1 MRPMPAPRPQ
11 RLVRSAG
18 ALVWRFADPTRVAVS
33 GEPIDPADIEVLM
46 VHRPRYHDWSWPK
59 GKAENG
65 EPLVAAAVREVEEE
79 TGQVITL
86 RVPLT
91 TQRYRLGGGQTKE
104 VHYWVG
110 TPLPADDPAVR
121 LRAPVACA
129 PRTEIDQTTWAT
141 PEAAADMLTRRGDRR
156 LLADLVARAREG
168 RLATS
173 TIIVLRPGAADAA
186 PIDAASAAPVGGR
199 ASAPGTSVSGGT
211 ALGSAPTPGPGSAP
225 GSPSV
230 PTVPGGPGP
239 LAAAPAAPTPRP
251 VPTPAMVA
259 SAVARRAA
267 QVEWASSLTAEA
279 AAHPADPPLGRFGVR
294 QSFDLID
301 LLSAFGVG
309 RAFASPSAR
318 ARQVLAPWA
327 AVGGGSVTL
336 VEALGVPVGDEAGAD
351 KDADARAARVR
362 AFAAQRLRE
371 QAGATLLSVTG
382 AARDLIVEEIRAYGS
397 SAIVGASP
405 VSLGHGQIMVAHVE
419 QGTDGPVVVAV
430 ETHSVTT
437 KNPAV
442 PTRRASRRH

>member
-1 MRPMPAPRPQ
+1 MPAPRPQ

-18 ALVWRFADPTRVAVS
+18 ALVWRFADPTRVAVP

-86 RVPLT
+86 GVPLT

-110 TPLPADDPAVR
+110 TPLPADDPATC
-121 LRAPVACA
+121 LRAPVARA

-156 LLADLVARAREG
+156 LLADLVARTREG

-173 TIIVLRPGAADAA
+173 TIIVLRPGAADAV

-199 ASAPGTSVSGGT
+199 ASAPGTSESGGT
-211 ALGSAPTPGPGSAP
+211 ALGSAPTSGPGSAL
-225 GSPSV
+225 GSPSA
-230 PTVPGGPGP
+230 PTVPDGPGP
-239 LAAAPAAPTPRP
+239 RAAAPSTAPAA
-251 VPTPAMVA
+251 PTPAMVA
-259 SAVARRAA
+259 SAAARRAA
-267 QVEWASSLTAEA
+267 QVERASSLTAEA
-279 AAHPADPPLGRFGVR
+279 AAHHADPPLGRFGVR

-301 LLSAFGVG
+301 LLSAFGVD

-327 AVGGGSVTL
+327 AVGGGSATL

-351 KDADARAARVR
+351 KDADARAGRVR

-371 QAGATLLSVTG
+371 HAGATLLSVTG

-442 PTRRASRRH
+442 PTRKASRRH